1 MKILLKAGDTVV
13 CHGDKYHCNSRT
25 NVLCVSIFVIIDA
38 YLLEFPSQNVPIP
51 SSNTLGS
58 ERDI

>member
-13 CHGDKYHCNSRT
+13 CRGGKYHCSSHT

-38 YLLEFPSQNVPIP
+38 
-51 SSNTLGS
+51 
-58 ERDI
+58 